1 MCYTQV
7 KWYTARDDVSITRYV
22 LHTFHILSITV
33 DSIRS
38 ILSNTYIHTFNNSPW
53 RNHDV
58 SRNAIGAPGPD
69 PHHYTSKTNEWK
81 DANMNKTRKR
91 RKGKVLPRWYK
102 IVVNSLF
109 LSSIWK
115 VIIILYSRYMCFEWL
130 SRQQIRESQSR
141 IIEKLML
148 VGEVTPI
155 FCRRSDVSEP
165 L

>member
-1 MCYTQV
+1 MGRSIYSYHPASNTLQLLQKAIMCYTQV

-69 PHHYTSKTNEWK
+69 PHHYASKTNK
-81 DANMNKTRKR
+81 RKNANMNKTRKR

-102 IVVNSLF
+102 TVVNSLF
-109 LSSIWK
+109 MSSIWRSSSSFTLDVCVLNGFLDSRSGK
-115 VIIILYSRYMCFEWL
+115 VRAE
-130 SRQQIRESQSR
+130 
-141 IIEKLML
+141 
-148 VGEVTPI
+148 
-155 FCRRSDVSEP
+155 
-165 L
+165 